1 MKNLKSVYLAWRAHN
16 EYKTWA
22 PIGRLDRWGKNLYF
36 FSYTKG
42 ADQTGFKPFPGM
54 ENIKAVY
61 RSNTMFSM
69 FSNRLLNSK
78 RAEYQS
84 VLDWSGFEDETHPD
98 PLAILEV
105 TEGRRSTDY
114 FEVFPRPIPD
124 ESGLYRFRFFLHGIE
139 RLSDLA
145 RDRVALLRSGERLLC
160 MLDVQNSY
168 DSNAVA
174 LRTEDDRQIVGYL
187 PRYLA
192 QDFSELASGC
202 GSGFVRFD
210 VKRLNSDAP
219 LQFRVLCDLQACWPA
234 EYVPFQGEAFE
245 PVSDLNTA
253 SPQYNEH
260 PAFVEV
266 G

>member
-1 MKNLKSVYLAWRAHN
+1 MKNRKSIYLAWRAHD

-42 ADQTGFKPFPGM
+42 ARQVGFKPFSGM
-54 ENIKAVY
+54 ENIEAVY
-61 RSNTMFSM
+61 RSDKMFSM
-69 FSNRLLNSK
+69 FTNRLLDSK
-78 RAEYQS
+78 RPEYQS
-84 VLDWSGFEDETHPD
+84 VLSWSGFDDEIHPD

-114 FEVFPRPIPD
+114 FEVFPLPIPD
-124 ESGLYRFRFFLHGIE
+124 NTGLYKFRFFLHGIE
-139 RLSDLA
+139 KLSGLSKE
-145 RDRVALLRSGERLLC
+145 RVEKLQSGERLLC

-192 QDFSELASGC
+192 QDFSKLSTEC
-202 GSGFVRFD
+202 GFEYVSFE
-210 VKRLNSDAP
+210 VKRLNCDAP
-219 LQFRVLCDLQACWPA
+219 LQFRVLCDLQACWPK
-234 EYVPFQGEAFE
+234 EYVPFQAEVFE
-245 PVSDLNTA
+245 SIADSSAASSQHDDHTA
-253 SPQYNEH
+253 L
-260 PAFVEV
+260 VEV